1 MSNENKNDYSIFEDM
16 QIDDTVDFDDLEE
29 KLQDRL
35 DARLE
40 ELNFLE
46 KEKAKIGSPESL
58 GETIQEVVWEQFCN
72 QIGVE
77 AGKEFIE
84 ENKGMTL
91 DLRDEAHI
99 QTAENFAAGKIAK
112 HNTISGKQLEAN
124 YDRYKNV
131 PHKEFRK
138 EYVDPKMDE
147 VLPRAGKLNKQGID
161 KVKDIYTG
169 RDIPTATKLEDGSN
183 NPLAAQREH
192 VKPSAEV
199 YKDPSLQMAYGNEE
213 LAGVINNPENLQ
225 GYTTAER
232 NIRKSDSKPDEMEV
246 KDKTKHWEKANERAE
261 KHIEKKQKEGEDR
274 LRKEGLQTQEK
285 EAFRIG
291 KEGLKAVFMQLFASL
306 IKNII
311 AKLIKWFKEANRKL
325 STFIASVKDAIMDFV
340 HNFKKHLVTAT
351 DTLLTTIATAIWG
364 PVVGVIKK
372 VWIFLKQGWKSLKD
386 AVSYIK
392 NPEHR
397 KQPIG
402 ILIAEVG
409 KIVIAGL
416 SAAGAIVLGEV
427 ISKALMT
434 IPVMAIE
441 IPLLGS
447 IASLIGI
454 FMGGVVSGIIGA
466 IAINKIDKY
475 VSKRLKNEQTKKQI
489 EAGNKTLALQESMRI
504 VAEAKKEEIKS
515 TTTANIKKR
524 HQTAVDIAK
533 EITEKIHAKDEH
545 SEKFADK
552 INEAED
558 LLSQL

>member
-1 MSNENKNDYSIFEDM
+1 MSNENKNDYSLFEDV

-35 DARLE
+35 DAKLE
-40 ELNFLE
+40 ELSFLE

-58 GETIQEVVWEQFCN
+58 GDTIQNVVWEQFCN

-77 AGKEFIE
+77 AGKEFVE
-84 ENKGMTL
+84 QNDGMTL

-99 QTAENFAAGKIAK
+99 QTPENFADGKLAK
-112 HNTISGKQLEAN
+112 HNTISRDQLEAN

-138 EYVDPKMDE
+138 KYVNPKMDE
-147 VLPRAGKLNKQGID
+147 TLARAGELNKQGVD
-161 KVKDIYTG
+161 TVKDIYTG

-183 NPLAAQREH
+183 NSLAAQREH
-192 VKPSAEV
+192 VKPSADV
-199 YKDPSLQMAYGNEE
+199 YKDPSLQMAYKNEE
-213 LAGVINNPENLQ
+213 LAEIINDPENLQ

-232 NIRKSDSKPDEMEV
+232 NIRKSDSRPDEMED

-261 KHIEKKQKEGEDR
+261 KHIKKKQKEGEER
-274 LRKEGLQTQEK
+274 LKKEGMQTQK
-285 EAFRIG
+285 EEALRIG

-306 IKNII
+306 MKTII
-311 AKLIKWFKEANRKL
+311 GKLVKWFKEANRKL
-325 STFIASVKDAIMDFV
+325 STLIESVKEAIKDFV
-340 HNFKKHLVTAT
+340 SNIKEHLVTAT
-351 DTLLTTIATAIWG
+351 DTLLTTIASAIWG
-364 PVVGVIKK
+364 PIVAVIKK

-386 AVSYIK
+386 AISYIK
-392 NPEHR
+392 DPENR
-397 KQPIG
+397 KKPIG

-409 KIVIAGL
+409 KIIIAGL
-416 SAAGAIVLGEV
+416 SAAGAIILGEV

-434 IPVMAIE
+434 IPVFAVE

-447 IASLIGI
+447 IASLTGI
-454 FMGGVVSGIIGA
+454 FMGAVVSGIIGA

-475 VSKRLKNEQTKKQI
+475 VAKRLKEEQTKKQI
-489 EAGNKTLALQESMRI
+489 AAGNKTLVLQEGMRI
-504 VAEAKKEEIKS
+504 VAEAKKEATKA
-515 TTTANIKKR
+515 TAVANIRKR
-524 HQTAVDIAK
+524 HQEAAGLAK
-533 EITEKIHAKDEH
+533 EVTEKVQVENVH

-552 INEAED
+552 ANEAED